1 VGEYTRDV
9 LSSDYR
15 SHAEGLDGLDSLS
28 MDSPDWLRTQL
39 TSFTCPACGR
49 RYRGSRIKLVAER
62 DGLFFVD
69 LDCSRCGSHTVAI
82 VTVELD
88 DLELSIIDA
97 SDIEL
102 DVDLEPEHLGEL
114 LPENL
119 ALVTADDVL
128 DMHELLA
135 GFDGDM
141 HALLAKPSDTDGPQG
156 T

>member
-1 VGEYTRDV
+1 
-9 LSSDYR
+9 
-15 SHAEGLDGLDSLS
+15 

-49 RYRGSRIKLVAER
+49 RYRGSRMRLLAER

-88 DLELSIIDA
+88 DSDVTIEV
-97 SDIEL
+97 SDIALAEDAL
-102 DVDLEPEHLGEL
+102 EHLGEE
-114 LPENL
+114 LPER
-119 ALVTADDVL
+119 AAPVTADDVL
-128 DMHELLA
+128 EMHEFLVAYAGDVNSLLGA
-135 GFDGDM
+135 QR
-141 HALLAKPSDTDGPQG
+141 TDGAQG

>member
-1 VGEYTRDV
+1 
-9 LSSDYR
+9 
-15 SHAEGLDGLDSLS
+15 
-28 MDSPDWLRTQL
+28 MDSPEWLRTQL

-49 RYRGSRIKLVAER
+49 RYRGSKIRLLAER

-88 DLELSIIDA
+88 EAELSIIDA

-102 DVDLEPEHLGEL
+102 SVDLVPDHLGEE

-128 DMHELLA
+128 EMHELLA
-135 GFDGDM
+135 GHEGDIRT
-141 HALLAKPSDTDGPQG
+141 LLAKGASG